1 MSCGFHHTLRSR
13 LPALLPLALH
23 TVHATATRLD
33 AIGAIGIA
41 RCFTFGGAF
50 KRVLHNPAVPPRL
63 NLTKEQYM
71 QQGHQATTFN
81 HFAEKLLKIKVGGRA
96 TAIL

>member
-1 MSCGFHHTLRSR
+1 LSFCN
-13 LPALLPLALH
+13 
-23 TVHATATRLD
+23 RLD

-50 KRVLHNPAVPPRL
+50 KRVLHDPSVPPRV
-63 NLTKEQYM
+63 NLTKEQYT

-81 HFAEKLLKIKVGGRA
+81 HFAEKLLKIKVKASACKVPVYSSCAAGA
-96 TAIL
+96 VAAAAVHKET